1 MAVHHLLP
9 HPRVALEASPPQ
21 ARFAS
26 LTLVA
31 PVSRVPAL
39 SKGFSLSLVFHGL
52 LVAAVTIVPL
62 LYYQGLPDPE
72 GAVRAFFVAP
82 LEIAPPPPP
91 PPPPARAA
99 SARPPR
105 AVPSAPSLPTASF
118 VAPIEIPDELPPE
131 TMGDFGVEGGVPGGV
146 EGGVPGGVL
155 GGVVGGL
162 LNAPPAPAPVKVVRI
177 GGAIVAPKVVRRVAP
192 VYPLLAVQA
201 RVQGIVVIEAQVG
214 VNGYVK
220 TARVLTANQI
230 LEEAALDAVRQWRY
244 QPLLLNGE
252 PTEFILTVTI
262 TFNLMDPTATRAP

>member
-1 MAVHHLLP
+1 
-9 HPRVALEASPPQ
+9 
-21 ARFAS
+21 
-26 LTLVA
+26 
-31 PVSRVPAL
+31 
-39 SKGFSLSLVFHGL
+39 
-52 LVAAVTIVPL
+52 
-62 LYYQGLPDPE
+62 
-72 GAVRAFFVAP
+72 
-82 LEIAPPPPP
+82 
-91 PPPPARAA
+91 
-99 SARPPR
+99 
-105 AVPSAPSLPTASF
+105 
-118 VAPIEIPDELPPE
+118 
-131 TMGDFGVEGGVPGGV
+131 VEGGVPGGV